1 MAWDAFTAL
10 CWEHT
15 GEYQQ
20 LHKEGK
26 PSLEQLSYRVQTSE
40 YHSGKVFLKELTRSN
55 LPHLW
60 KKKYSRGVFYLKIMQ
75 KKKRKTKKK
84 NNSFSYFCLVRLS
97 INRPRRRGSLM
108 YCALSFVP
116 LPQKQPI
123 ILLFS
128 KQLRWFAFT
137 LKLIWAEHVFK
148 SLLISLHLC
157 RSVVSG
163 YFTNL
168 LKTII

>member
-1 MAWDAFTAL
+1 MVINSSLSPSPPTCSTLAWP
-10 CWEHT
+10 
-15 GEYQQ
+15 GM
-20 LHKEGK
+20 
-26 PSLEQLSYRVQTSE
+26 LSQ
-40 YHSGKVFLKELTRSN
+40 HWQKVFLKELTRSN
-55 LPHLW
+55 LPQLW
-60 KKKYSRGVFYLKIMQ
+60 KKKIQQRCLLLKNYAQ
-75 KKKRKTKKK
+75 EKKK

-97 INRPRRRGSLM
+97 INRPRRCGSLM